1 MKNKYM
7 HFIRILFLGINVFS
21 VAGICGFI
29 YFTTLRICTEDNGRK
44 FIGQTEAIPKYPQT
58 ICTVCGILLAILVMD
73 MILRERR
80 FQENGKGIA
89 VTLGLD
95 FLCSLG
101 IIYMLDFNYNG
112 VLLLVAANAVVYIKN
127 RRWTFSVLSAS
138 AVVFLVADYDL
149 ISVTYNLYSVRSY
162 IQYYS
167 GTMQQFLLGTYNI
180 LISANILIFILYCVN
195 IILSQ
200 NHAIEEARQRSENLQ
215 TVNTQ
220 LKQYNQMTE
229 KMVETR
235 ERNRMAREI
244 HDTLGHTL
252 TGISAGVD
260 ACIAII
266 DEKPEQTKKQLELV
280 SKAVRSGIKDVRR
293 SVSELRADALERF
306 QLEEAIRD
314 MVSEI
319 NSLAGVEVSF
329 ESNVKPLKF
338 SEDEENVIYRII
350 QEGITN
356 AIRHGR
362 ADHIWIKAEKEDG
375 ILELKIKDDGI
386 GCGDIK
392 KGFGTKHMKE
402 RVGMLGGTISF
413 SGENGFLIDARIPI
427 RWGEEYD

>member
-44 FIGQTEAIPKYPQT
+44 FIGQVEAIPKYPQT
-58 ICTVCGILLAILVMD
+58 ICTVCGVLLAILVMD
-73 MILRERR
+73 MILRERK
-80 FQENGKGIA
+80 FQENGKGIT

-127 RRWTFSVLSAS
+127 RRWTFPVLSAS

-167 GTMQQFLLGTYNI
+167 GTTQQFLLGTYNI

-293 SVSELRADALERF
+293 SVSELRTDALERF

-356 AIRHGR
+356 AIRHGY

-386 GCGDIK
+386 GCKDIK

-402 RVGMLGGTISF
+402 RVSMLGGTISF
-413 SGENGFLIDARIPI
+413 SGEDGFLIDARIPI

>member
-1 MKNKYM
+1 M
-7 HFIRILFLGINVFS
+7 
-21 VAGICGFI
+21 A
-29 YFTTLRICTEDNGRK
+29 
-44 FIGQTEAIPKYPQT
+44 AIPKYPQA
-58 ICTVCGILLAILVMD
+58 ICGICGFLLAVLIVD
-73 MILRERR
+73 MILRENK
-80 FQENGKGIA
+80 FQENGKGIT

-112 VLLLVAANAVVYIKN
+112 VLLLVAANAVVYIKD
-127 RRWTFSVLSAS
+127 RRWTFFMLSAS
-138 AVVFLVADYDL
+138 AMIFLVADYEL
-149 ISVTYNLYSVRSY
+149 ISVTYDLYSVRSY

-167 GTMQQFLLGTYNI
+167 GTTQQFLLGAYNV

-200 NHAIEEARQRSENLQ
+200 SRDIEEAKKRSENLQ

-229 KMVETR
+229 KMAEAR

-260 ACIAII
+260 ACVAII
-266 DEKPEQTKKQLELV
+266 DENPEQTKKQLELV
-280 SKAVRSGIKDVRR
+280 SKAVRGGIQDVRR

-306 QLEEAIRD
+306 QLEQAIQD
-314 MVSEI
+314 MISQI
-319 NSLAGVEVSF
+319 NSLAGVQVYF
-329 ESNVKPLKF
+329 KSNLSPLKF

-356 AIRHGR
+356 AIRHGH
-362 ADHIWIKAEKEDG
+362 ADCIWVDAQKEDG
-375 ILELKIKDDGI
+375 ILKLKIKDNGI
-386 GCGDIK
+386 GCKEMK

-402 RVGMLGGTISF
+402 RVNMLGGTISF
-413 SGENGFLIDARIPI
+413 SGENGFLIDAQIPI

>member
-1 MKNKYM
+1 MKNRYM
-7 HFIRILFLGINVFS
+7 HFIRILFLGINIFS

-29 YFTTLRICTEDNGRK
+29 YFTTFRISTEDNARE
-44 FIGQTEAIPKYPQT
+44 FIGQVAAIPKYPQA
-58 ICTVCGILLAILVMD
+58 ICAICGFLLTVLVVD
-73 MILRERR
+73 MILRENK
-80 FQENGKGIA
+80 FQENGKGVMA
-89 VTLGLD
+89 TLGLD

-112 VLLLVAANAVVYIKN
+112 VLLLVAANAVIYIKD
-127 RRWTFSVLSAS
+127 RRWTFFLLSAS
-138 AVVFLVADYDL
+138 AMIFLVADYEL

-167 GTMQQFLLGTYNI
+167 GTAQQFLLGAYNV

-200 NHAIEEARQRSENLQ
+200 SRDIEEAKKRSENLQ
-215 TVNTQ
+215 TVNAQ
-220 LKQYNQMTE
+220 LKHYNKMTE
-229 KMVETR
+229 KMAEAR

-260 ACIAII
+260 ACVAII
-266 DEKPEQTKKQLELV
+266 DENPEQTKRQLELV
-280 SKAVRSGIKDVRR
+280 SKAVRGGIKDVRR

-306 QLEEAIRD
+306 QLEEAIQD
-314 MVSEI
+314 MISEI
-319 NSLAGVEVSF
+319 NSLAGVKVCF
-329 ESNVKPLKF
+329 HSNVKPLKF
-338 SEDEENVIYRII
+338 GEDEENVIYRII

-356 AIRHGR
+356 AIRHGH
-362 ADHIWIKAEKEDG
+362 ADCIWVDARKEEG
-375 ILELKIKDDGI
+375 IFKLKIKDNGV
-386 GCGDIK
+386 GCKEIK

-402 RVGMLGGTISF
+402 RVNMLGGTISF
-413 SGENGFLIDARIPI
+413 SGENGFLINAQIPI

>member
-1 MKNKYM
+1 MKNRYM
-7 HFIRILFLGINVFS
+7 HLIQILFLGINVFS
-21 VAGICGFI
+21 VAGICGFL
-29 YFTTLRICTEDNGRK
+29 YFTTLKICKEDNGRR
-44 FIGQTEAIPKYPQT
+44 FIGQVEAIPQYPQT
-58 ICTVCGILLAILVMD
+58 ICVACGFLLAILIMD
-73 MILRERR
+73 MILREHR
-80 FQENGKGIA
+80 FLENSRGIA
-89 VTLGLD
+89 VTLGMD

-101 IIYMLDFNYNG
+101 IIYVLDFNYNS
-112 VLLLVAANAVVYIKN
+112 VLLLVAANAVVYMKD
-127 RRWTFSVLSAS
+127 RRWTFAMLSAS

-149 ISVTYNLYSVRSY
+149 ISVTYNLYSVQNY
-162 IQYYS
+162 IRYYG
-167 GTMQQFLLGTYNI
+167 GTVQQFLLGTYHI

-200 NHAIEEARQRSENLQ
+200 SHAIEEARQRSENLQ
-215 TVNTQ
+215 TVNDQ
-220 LKQYNQMTE
+220 LMQYNKMTE
-229 KMVETR
+229 KMAATR

-260 ACIAII
+260 ACMAII
-266 DEKPEQTKKQLELV
+266 DENPERTKMQLELV
-280 SKAVRSGIKDVRR
+280 SKAARGGIKDVRR
-293 SVSELRADALERF
+293 SVSELRTDALERF
-306 QLEEAIRD
+306 KLEKAIQE

-329 ESNVKPLKF
+329 ESNVTYLKF

-356 AIRHGR
+356 AIRHGH
-362 ADHIWIKAEKEDG
+362 ADRIRITAEKKDG
-375 ILELKIKDDGI
+375 ILELKVKDNGI
-386 GCGDIK
+386 GCKDIQ

-413 SGENGFLIDARIPI
+413 SGEDGFLIDAQIPI